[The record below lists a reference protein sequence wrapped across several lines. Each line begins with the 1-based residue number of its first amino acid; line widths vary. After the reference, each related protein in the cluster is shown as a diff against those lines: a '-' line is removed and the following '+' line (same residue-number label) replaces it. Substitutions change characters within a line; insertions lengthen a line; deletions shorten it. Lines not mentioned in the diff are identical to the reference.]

1 MVKTF
6 FHFSFTVSD
15 IEQSI
20 VFYRDL
26 LGMQLVHRQ
35 VQDNAYTRQLV
46 GYPDAR
52 LLVAQFKFK
61 NLPATSGHV
70 LELVQYTSPRGQKL
84 DTRNVNIGSAHLA
97 FLVDDAD
104 QEYERLAAHGVR
116 FRNPPATITEGI
128 NKGGKA
134 AYFLDPDDITLE
146 VLQVPSERL
155 VKAWFQDQQQSAQ

>member
-20 VFYRDL
+20 AFYQDL

-35 VQDNAYTRQLV
+35 IQDNAYTRQLV

-61 NLPATSGHV
+61 NLPAISGHV
-70 LELVQYTSPRGQKL
+70 LELVQYESPPGQKL
-84 DTRNVNIGSAHLA
+84 DTRSINVGSAHLA

-104 QEYERLAAHGVR
+104 MEYDRLTRQGVR
-116 FRNPPATITEGI
+116 FRNAPAVITEGI
-128 NKGGKA
+128 NQGGKA

-146 VLQVPSERL
+146 ILQVPSQRL
-155 VKAWFQDQQQSAQ
+155 WRAWFQDQQD